1 MLVRHKGIYPNRF
14 DAPFIG
20 TLISAITCP
29 YSCPGCINDPM
40 KTPDYDTMDS
50 DEILNDIVLDF
61 FSEGIILGGLCWTC
75 QPDELIA
82 LIDGALE
89 RNLKVILY
97 TYLPDQTSLYEKVP
111 EMRKYLGS
119 GIYVKFGKYDETRL
133 VPDNI
138 QYGIALASSNQ
149 YIIQL

>member
-1 MLVRHKGIYPNRF
+1 
-14 DAPFIG
+14 
-20 TLISAITCP
+20 
-29 YSCPGCINDPM
+29 M
-40 KTPDYDTMDS
+40 KTDDYQTS
-50 DEILNDIVLDF
+50 DIIEILDSVVNDT
-61 FSEGIILGGLCWTC
+61 FSEGIILGGLEWTE
-75 QPDELIA
+75 QPDELIY

-111 EMRKYLGS
+111 EMRKYLGT
-119 GIYVKFGKYDETRL
+119 GIYVKFGKYDEKRL

-138 QYGIALASSNQ
+138 QYGIPLASSNQ